1 MAVFVEDWAATYGSP
16 YLVWED
22 DTGNGTV
29 ELVED
34 RELTVHRGAGHLD
47 GPVAFVDGVRRG
59 EATLYLMDGGL
70 TARAVAGAHGC
81 GAVLAVPERRCG
93 YDGCAVRR
101 MVIWGSGC
109 RAALPAV
116 KGGWS
121 WSSHSVANDDP
132 AAPLQ
137 ELQRRMREAEG
148 RLAEELCGH
157 GYLAIVDGPLNFIRS
172 RDLPVV
178 GLVKTHYRALLAPDQ
193 HARVPSLAMG
203 ERTSL
208 FRKREDI
215 YSAYLRLAP
224 RSAMAGPWAGI
235 VRIELPASTGLREA
249 IHVADRVAASLPRY
263 AGVAHIDPRAPQNL
277 QPIGALETHLRHLL
291 SDPGLAARAVRTAVA
306 CLDTTQKGS
315 IP

>member
-1 MAVFVEDWAATYGSP
+1 VAVFVEDWAATYGSP

-22 DTGNGTV
+22 DTANGAV

-34 RELTVHRGAGHLD
+34 RKLTVHRGAGHLD

-59 EATLYLMDGGL
+59 EATLYLTDAGV

-81 GAVLAVPERRCG
+81 GAVLAVPKRRCG
-93 YDGCAVRR
+93 YDKCAVRR

-109 RAALPAV
+109 RAALPTV
-116 KGGWS
+116 EGGWS
-121 WSSHSVANDDP
+121 WSSHSVASDDP

-148 RLAEELCGH
+148 RLAEELCDH

-178 GLVKTHYRALLAPDQ
+178 GFVKTHHRALLTPDQ

-215 YSAYLRLAP
+215 YGAYLRLAP
-224 RSAMAGPWAGI
+224 RAATAGPWSGI

-277 QPIGALETHLRHLL
+277 QPIGALESHLRHLL
-291 SDPGLAARAVRTAVA
+291 SHPGLAARAVRTAVA
-306 CLDTTQKGS
+306 CLDAPEGTT
-315 IP
+315 P

>member
-22 DTGNGTV
+22 DTGNGEV

-34 RELTVHRGAGHLD
+34 PELTVHVGAEYLD

-59 EATLYLMDGGL
+59 EATLYLLEDGV
-70 TARAVAGAHGC
+70 TARAVAGAHAC
-81 GAVLAVPERRCG
+81 GAVLAIPQRRCD
-93 YDGCAVRR
+93 YDRCVVRR
-101 MVIWGSGC
+101 MVIWGAGC
-109 RAALPAV
+109 RAELSPV
-116 KGGWS
+116 EGGWS
-121 WSSHSVANDDP
+121 WSSHAVASDDP

-148 RLAEELCGH
+148 RLAEDLCDH

-178 GLVKTHYRALLAPDQ
+178 GFVKTHHRALLPPEQ
-193 HARVPSLAMG
+193 HARVPALAPG

-208 FRKREDI
+208 FRKRHDI

-224 RSAMAGPWAGI
+224 CSAMAGPWAGI

-249 IHVADRVAASLPRY
+249 IHVADRVAVSLPRY
-263 AGVAHIDPRAPQNL
+263 AGVAHVDPRAPQNL
-277 QPIGALETHLRHLL
+277 QPIGALERHLRHLL
-291 SDPGLAARAVRTAVA
+291 SDEGLAARAVRAAVA
-306 CLDTTQKGS
+306 RSHSQGGS
-315 IP
+315 TR

>member
-16 YLVWED
+16 YLVWDD
-22 DTGNGTV
+22 DTGDGGV

-34 RELTVHRGAGHLD
+34 RELTVHRGAEYLD

-59 EATLYLMDGGL
+59 EATLYLLEGGV
-70 TARAVAGAHGC
+70 TTRAVAGAHAC
-81 GAVLAVPERRCG
+81 GAVVAIPQRRCD
-93 YDGCAVRR
+93 YDACAVWR
-101 MVIWGSGC
+101 MVIWGAGR
-109 RAALPAV
+109 RAELTPV

-121 WSSHSVANDDP
+121 WSSHSVASDDP
-132 AAPLQ
+132 GAPLQ

-148 RLAEELCGH
+148 RLAEDLCDH

-178 GLVKTHYRALLAPDQ
+178 GFVKTHHRALLPPDQ
-193 HARVPSLAMG
+193 HAKVPDLAPG

-208 FRKREDI
+208 FRKRQDI
-215 YSAYLRLAP
+215 YCAYLRLAP
-224 RSAMAGPWAGI
+224 RSATAGPWAGI

-249 IHVADRVAASLPRY
+249 VHVADRVAASLPRY

-277 QPIGALETHLRHLL
+277 QPIGALEWHLRHLL
-291 SDPGLAARAVRTAVA
+291 SDEGLAARAVRTSVA
-306 CLDTTQKGS
+306 CLDHTPRGSTT
-315 IP
+315 